1 MAWIEPVVIGLLGV
15 GFILETVLLLG
26 MRGLILDQ
34 NRKFNVLLSNY
45 KADLE
50 MVLLHAHNFDDFI
63 KQTEEAMEQDK
74 KKQQP
79 VETYYIT

>member
-1 MAWIEPVVIGLLGV
+1 MAWIEPLVIGLLGA
-15 GFILETVLLLG
+15 GFVIESLLLIG
-26 MRGLILDQ
+26 MTGLIEEQ

-63 KQTEEAMEQDK
+63 KQTEEAMEQNEK
-74 KKQQP
+74 KEKA